1 MQTEQ
6 PEPLML
12 PNFFIVGAPKAGTT
26 SLYHYLD
33 AHPDVFMSP
42 IKETNYFSYE
52 SAVKQ
57 DLYYKERGIS
67 NWNDYKKLFEN
78 SDGKKAVGEAS
89 VSYLFYEA
97 VPQLIKN
104 KIHDARIIIL
114 LRNPVERAYSHYQMD
129 CKLGYVNTSFEKI
142 IFNKNRTPLENLF
155 YQQFI
160 LLGLYYE
167 QVKRY
172 MDVFGT
178 EKVLVILF
186 DDFKNTTEKEINR
199 LYRFLEI
206 DETVKLNLDK
216 THNPFATPR
225 NSVFRFIYR
234 FKKVRLMMKNLLPKK
249 IQLYILEIILTKKK
263 APVEEKT
270 IKFLNEFYKPDIM
283 KLEKLLNRNLSKW
296 HE

>member
-6 PEPLML
+6 PETLML

-33 AHPDVFMSP
+33 EHPDVFMSP
-42 IKETNYFSYE
+42 IKEPNYFSYE
-52 SAVKQ
+52 PTIKQ
-57 DLYYKERGIS
+57 ELYYQERGIG
-67 NWNDYKKLFEN
+67 NWDEYKNLFEY
-78 SDGKKAVGEAS
+78 SGGKKAVGEAS
-89 VSYLFYEA
+89 VSYLFYKE

-104 KIHDARIIIL
+104 KIQDARIIIL
-114 LRNPVERAYSHYQMD
+114 LRNPVERAFSHYQMD

-142 IFNKNRTPLENLF
+142 IFSKNRTRLENLF

-172 MDVFGT
+172 LDVFGA

-186 DDFKNTTEKEINR
+186 DDFKNDTEKEIKR

-206 DETVKLNLDK
+206 DETIKLNLGK
-216 THNPFATPR
+216 THNTFAAPR
-225 NSVFRFIYR
+225 NRLFSIIYR
-234 FKKVRLMMKNLLPKK
+234 FKKVRMMMKKFLPQK
-249 IQLYILEIILTKKK
+249 IQSYILKIILTKKK
-263 APVEEKT
+263 TPVDEKT
-270 IKFLNEFYKPDIM
+270 INFLNEFYKPDIL
-283 KLEKLLNRNLSKW
+283 KLEKLLNRNLSAW
-296 HE
+296 YE